1 MSLRGGGIIIAVDHA
16 CMNKLKEEKPKNY
29 DATELVKREYQ
40 SPYQAP
46 FIPAPTAWPSK
57 TTTLVKNDLDI
68 Y

>member
-1 MSLRGGGIIIAVDHA
+1 
-16 CMNKLKEEKPKNY
+16 MNKLKEKKPKNY
-29 DATELVKREYQ
+29 DATELVGREFQ

-46 FIPAPTAWPSK
+46 FIPAPPTRPLK

>member
-1 MSLRGGGIIIAVDHA
+1 MVVDHA
-16 CMNKLKEEKPKNY
+16 CMNKLKEEKTKNY
-29 DATELVKREYQ
+29 DATDLVGREIQ

-46 FIPAPTAWPSK
+46 FIPGPSARQSK